1 MYENVIHLDLIPLMM
16 MSVVV
21 KIQGVADFFCRGPHS
36 KYFDVCAFYGLL
48 SVCHCSAK
56 VAIEDK

>member
-1 MYENVIHLDLIPLMM
+1 MM

-21 KIQGVADFFCRGPHS
+21 KIQGVADFFCRVNTFPHS
-36 KYFDVCAFYGLL
+36 KYFDVCGFYGLL
-48 SVCHCSAK
+48 SLCHCSAK